1 MEPEVVEQPRTPR
14 LEPELP
20 NGMEKVQV
28 RELER
33 RSKLNVEE
41 LNRIE
46 DEDVLDKMV
55 PPLPLGSWEKLDRT
69 TDFEERRLIRNAMR
83 ELRQRKRDQRE
94 KERDQRLQETRSQ
107 ATAGRASHATET
119 TTTQSTQSA
128 DGSARSTVTKTERL
142 IQSSTG

>member
-1 MEPEVVEQPRTPR
+1 MEQPQAPR

-46 DEDVLDKMV
+46 DEEVLDKMV
-55 PPLPLGSWEKLDRT
+55 TFSAAGFLGEGERTPSWWQRGDADLHLLLQLDRT
-69 TDFEERRLIRNAMR
+69 IDFEERRLIRNAMR
-83 ELRQRKRDQRE
+83 ELRQRKRG
-94 KERDQRLQETRSQ
+94 T
-107 ATAGRASHATET
+107 
-119 TTTQSTQSA
+119 
-128 DGSARSTVTKTERL
+128 
-142 IQSSTG
+142 